1 MFFCSGCQNVQAVEP
16 VHRDPSASVSASAD
30 SASASGADVLPN
42 LAGNSGSGVVAP
54 PVSTTAEKDVVVEEH
69 APLPASRASTPESSA
84 SASPEA
90 ETEAQAGTEAE
101 AEAQVEAQ
109 AEAQTGAEAEAQAEA
124 GTEAE
129 DTRMPVNRAVS
140 SFDESIYSQ
149 QFTLHKVP
157 FYDMTIRAYEGVSDT
172 YVTFDTTEPVTLPIA
187 TLRKVLNTI
196 KPDPEKKYL
205 GDNLMLA
212 MGFFIA
218 SVLLRAKD
226 CS

>member
-16 VHRDPSASVSASAD
+16 VHRGPSASVSATVAST
-30 SASASGADVLPN
+30 SASGADVPPN
-42 LAGNSGSGVVAP
+42 LAGDSGSGLVAP

-69 APLPASRASTPESSA
+69 APLPASRASTPDSSASA

-90 ETEAQAGTEAE
+90 DAQAG
-101 AEAQVEAQ
+101 AEAQVE
-109 AEAQTGAEAEAQAEA
+109 GEA
-124 GTEAE
+124 GTE
-129 DTRMPVNRAVS
+129 DTRMPVNRVVS

-157 FYDMTIRAYEGVSDT
+157 FYDITIRAYEGVSDT
-172 YVTFDTTEPVTLPIA
+172 YVTFDTTEPVTLPIT

-218 SVLLRAKD
+218 SVLLRARD

>member
-16 VHRDPSASVSASAD
+16 LHRDPSASVSASAD

-42 LAGNSGSGVVAP
+42 LAGDPGSGLDAPPVSDP

-69 APLPASRASTPESSA
+69 APLPASRASTPDSSASA

-90 ETEAQAGTEAE
+90 EAQADAQAGAE
-101 AEAQVEAQ
+101 VEAD
-109 AEAQTGAEAEAQAEA
+109 AQA
-124 GTEAE
+124 EAE
-129 DTRMPVNRAVS
+129 DTRMPVNRVVS

-172 YVTFDTTEPVTLPIA
+172 YVTFDTTEPVTLPIT

-218 SVLLRAKD
+218 SVLLRARD

>member
-42 LAGNSGSGVVAP
+42 LAGNSGSGLDAP
-54 PVSTTAEKDVVVEEH
+54 AVSTTAEKDVVVEEH
-69 APLPASRASTPESSA
+69 APLPASRASTPDSSASASA

-90 ETEAQAGTEAE
+90 EAGTEADAQAE
-101 AEAQVEAQ
+101 ADAQVEA
-109 AEAQTGAEAEAQAEA
+109 
-124 GTEAE
+124 EAE
-129 DTRMPVNRAVS
+129 DTRMPVNRVVS

-157 FYDMTIRAYEGVSDT
+157 FYDITIRAYEGVSDT
-172 YVTFDTTEPVTLPIA
+172 YVTFDTTEPVTLPIT
-187 TLRKVLNTI
+187 TLRKLLNTI

-218 SVLLRAKD
+218 SVLLRARD

>member
-42 LAGNSGSGVVAP
+42 LAGDPGSGVVAP
-54 PVSTTAEKDVVVEEH
+54 PVSTTAEKDVVVEGH
-69 APLPASRASTPESSA
+69 APLPASRASTPDSSA

-90 ETEAQAGTEAE
+90 EAEADAQAG
-101 AEAQVEAQ
+101 AEAQVE
-109 AEAQTGAEAEAQAEA
+109 GEA
-124 GTEAE
+124 GTE
-129 DTRMPVNRAVS
+129 DTRMPVNRVVS

-157 FYDMTIRAYEGVSDT
+157 FYDITIRAYEGVSDT
-172 YVTFDTTEPVTLPIA
+172 YVTFDTTEPVTLPIT

-218 SVLLRAKD
+218 SVLLRARD